1 MKMKRLIPSVLAAVL
16 LLSSCF
22 TVQAEPTSVLKLG
35 CKGPE
40 VRELQQKLAEQG
52 FLEEKYVTGF
62 FGLNTEDAV
71 KSFQKENSIKRTGMV
86 AEQTVEALYSDGTLN
101 TRVSLSKNDKSH
113 NVKKLQQA
121 LFELG
126 YLDEESVTGFF
137 GDKTEAAVKQFQ
149 KDNGISETGT
159 AGQQT
164 LEQINTLRDVTMLNE
179 NRTYTLGDKDDEVK
193 LMQTRLYELGYLE
206 QKYVTGYYGAITEAA
221 VKKFQKNNQINQT
234 GTVAELTLKV
244 LNSLAAKTKASIVSE
259 PDEDL
264 IAKPGTLRLGDS
276 GHSVRDLQK
285 NLKTLGYYSGTP
297 DGKFDE
303 KTRDAVTKFQKV
315 NSLTADG
322 VVNNKTQ
329 SKIAACL
336 VIALA
341 TPTPKPKP
349 TATPKPKATATP
361 KTTAKATAK
370 ATATPKNSK
379 PEVTQGTNST
389 TVVIG
394 DLVTVSDYNSANME
408 LINAALKILTK
419 EELDD
424 IKLMAKVIRRE
435 VGNCNYK
442 TQLAV
447 GNVIMNRVRTHLTGD
462 TIPEIIYAK
471 NQFSTAT
478 ATLKDDVYTTSTY
491 YAAIEAY
498 MGVKPVGE
506 CLFFCGQSIRYT
518 CWAGRNRTFYCN
530 LGTESFFL

>member
-1 MKMKRLIPSVLAAVL
+1 MKIKRLIPCFLAAVL
-16 LLSSCF
+16 LLSSCL
-22 TVQAEPTSVLKLG
+22 TVQAVPTSVLKLG
-35 CKGPE
+35 SKGTE
-40 VRELQQKLAEQG
+40 VRELQQKLAELG

-101 TRVSLSKNDKSH
+101 TRVSLSKGEKSH

-121 LFELG
+121 LLELG
-126 YLDEESVTGFF
+126 YLDEASVTGFF

-149 KDNGISETGT
+149 GDNSISKTGT
-159 AGQQT
+159 AGAQT
-164 LEQINTLRDVTMLNE
+164 LEKINSLRDVTMLNE
-179 NRTYTLGDKDDEVK
+179 KRTYKLGDKDDEVK
-193 LMQTRLYELGYLE
+193 LLQERLFELGYLE
-206 QKYVTGYYGAITEAA
+206 QQYVTGYYGAITEAA

-244 LNSLAAKTKASIVSE
+244 LNSLAAKTKASIASE

-285 NLKTLGYYSGTP
+285 NLKTLGYYNQVP

-303 KTRDAVTKFQKV
+303 TTRSAVTKFQKV

-322 VVNNKTQ
+322 IVNSKTQ

-341 TPTPKPKP
+341 TPTPTPKP
-349 TATPKPKATATP
+349 AATARPKVTATPR
-361 KTTAKATAK
+361 
-370 ATATPKNSK
+370 NGN
-379 PEVTQGTNST
+379 PEVTQGTTSST
-389 TVVIG
+389 VTIG

-408 LINAALKILTK
+408 LINAALKILTD
-419 EELDD
+419 EELDE

-447 GNVIMNRVRTHLTGD
+447 GSVIMNRVRTHLTGD
-462 TIPEIIYAK
+462 TITEIIYAK

-478 ATLKDDVYTTSTY
+478 STLKDDVYTTSTY

-498 MGVKPVGE
+498 MGVKPVGD
-506 CLFFCGQSIRYT
+506 CLYFCGQSIRYT